1 MRARFA
7 YACAAC
13 GFEGEA
19 EVVGE
24 GWVEGAVAGAAA
36 SAPEP
41 AAADGSAAAD
51 ALEHAEGAAWGDA
64 LTTVELAPCPRCE
77 ARDGRRWRAWLGA
90 QLPGALALGALA
102 GLVVALGSF
111 VLRPEPDGWP
121 LLLGLAAWPLAAAGV
136 LGARVSRKRRRA
148 TTLRWR

>member
-1 MRARFA
+1 MLGATAQLGRATDAGSRRA
-7 YACAAC
+7 L
-13 GFEGEA
+13 GHSPDLVLLVHVHQHGDGE
-19 EVVGE
+19 
-24 GWVEGAVAGAAA
+24 
-36 SAPEP
+36 
-41 AAADGSAAAD
+41 
-51 ALEHAEGAAWGDA
+51 
-64 LTTVELAPCPRCE
+64 CPRCE